1 MKTKILIIV
10 LLISFKINAQE
21 LFVVTE
27 PASNMPSGSL
37 GIRIG
42 QSAFKEKFEDGYNYH
57 AMPELMWGVNKN
69 FMIHATTFL
78 SNRSNKLVD
87 EGYSVYTKWRFYSA
101 DDFHSHFRLAAY
113 ARVSNNNSDIHQEQ
127 IEIMGHNSGYE
138 TGIIATQ
145 LINKV
150 AISSSISFE
159 KALDNSSNNKY
170 PTTQG
175 NTATN
180 YSLSF
185 GKLMLPKVY
194 TNFKQTNMNLMLE
207 FLGQTINS
215 NGKSYID
222 IVPSIQFIF
231 NSRSRLDIAYRRELM
246 SSMFR
251 TAPNGIYLNFEY
263 TLFNVFK

>member
-1 MKTKILIIV
+1 MKIFIFSFT
-10 LLISFKINAQE
+10 LLISFSLNAQE

-27 PASNMPSGSL
+27 PASNMPSGS
-37 GIRIG
+37 IG
-42 QSAFKEKFEDGYNYH
+42 VLLTQSAFKEKYEDGYSYH
-57 AMPELMWGVNKN
+57 SMPELMWGVNKN
-69 FMIHATTFL
+69 IMIHATTFL
-78 SNRSNKLVD
+78 SSRSNKLIN
-87 EGYSVYTKWRFYSA
+87 EGYSLYSKWRFYSV

-113 ARVSNNNSDIHQEQ
+113 GRVSVNNSDIHQEQ

-138 TGIIATQ
+138 TGIVATQ
-145 LINKV
+145 LLNKV
-150 AISSSISFE
+150 AISTSISFE
-159 KALDNSSNNKY
+159 KALDNTPNNKF

-175 NTATN
+175 NSATN

-194 TNFKQTNMNLMLE
+194 TNYKQTNMNLMLE

-231 NSRSRLDIAYRRELM
+231 NSQSRLDIAYRGELM